1 MYQLYDEE
9 RGVRYPLTGLMKEIG
24 RTSEC
29 DRCIPDDGRISR
41 VHSRVDWDGT
51 TWVVVDLGSTN
62 GTWVNGELVEERRLE
77 PGDILEIGDT
87 KLRFLPLEVGDE
99 KVRKKITRIAKG
111 PSAAEADETRSTF
124 AVGKTVQKNITG
136 KNKKK

>member
-29 DRCIPDDGRISR
+29 DLCIPDDERISR
-41 VHSRVDWDGT
+41 VHARVDWDGA

-77 PGDILEIGDT
+77 AGDILEIGDT
-87 KLRFLPLEVGDE
+87 QLRFLPLEVGDE
-99 KVRKKITRIAKG
+99 KVRKKITRIVKD
-111 PSAAEADETRSTF
+111 SIEADETRLSF
-124 AVGKTVQKNITG
+124 AVGRPVHKNITG
-136 KNKKK
+136 KDEKK

>member
-29 DRCIPDDGRISR
+29 DLCIPDDERISR
-41 VHSRVDWDGT
+41 VHSRVDWDGA

-77 PGDILEIGDT
+77 AGDVLEIGDT

-99 KVRKKITRIAKG
+99 KVRKKITRIAQG
-111 PSAAEADETRSTF
+111 PTDLDETRSSF
-124 AVGKTVQKNITG
+124 AVGKTVQKDITG
-136 KNKKK
+136 KDKKK

>member
-29 DRCIPDDGRISR
+29 DLCIPDERISR
-41 VHSRVDWDGT
+41 VHARVDWDGA

-77 PGDILEIGDT
+77 AGDTLEIGDT

-111 PSAAEADETRSTF
+111 PLEVDETRSSF

-136 KNKKK
+136 KDKKK